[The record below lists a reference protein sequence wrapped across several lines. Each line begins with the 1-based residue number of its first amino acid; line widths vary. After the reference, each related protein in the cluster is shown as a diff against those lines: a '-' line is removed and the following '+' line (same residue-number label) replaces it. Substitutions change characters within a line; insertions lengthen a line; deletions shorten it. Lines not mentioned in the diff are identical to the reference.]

1 MHKTKMILYAEDNKL
16 INLLTTRYLQEE
28 GYEVISTYN
37 GEEALETVKRYGND
51 LVCIVLDNDMP
62 KLTGL
67 EVAIETRKILGDINI
82 ILATGDDLTE
92 SEFKGAGINH
102 YLEKPYDI
110 DELLELINK
119 KKEI

>member
-28 GYEVISTYN
+28 WYEVISTYN
-37 GEEALETVKRYGND
+37 WEEALETVKRYWND

-62 KLTGL
+62 KLTWL
-67 EVAIETRKILGDINI
+67 EVALEARKILWNINI
-82 ILATGDDLTE
+82 ILATWDDITE
-92 SEFKGAGINH
+92 SECKNAWINH
-102 YLEKPYDI
+102 YLGKPYDME
-110 DELLELINK
+110 ELLEII

>member
-1 MHKTKMILYAEDNKL
+1 MDKTKRILYAEDNRL
-16 INLLTTRYLQEE
+16 INMLTTSYLQEE
-28 GYEVISTYN
+28 WYEVISTHN
-37 GEEALETVKRYGND
+37 WEEALEAVKRFWND

-62 KLTGL
+62 KLTWL
-67 EVAIETRKILGDINI
+67 EVAIETRKILWDIKI
-82 ILATGDDLTE
+82 ILATWDDLTE
-92 SEFKGAGINH
+92 SEFKGAWINH